1 MVGRHGAD
9 AYRRPNLVGPEINDT
24 DTEVLWLI
32 MGGPEKEL
40 EPAWVL
46 DQKHLY
52 PVDPTQLPVEL
63 KGVTWP
69 PEGLEELR
77 SNLDLLVNTRS
88 TNDFLS
94 E

>member
-1 MVGRHGAD
+1 MVGRHRAD

-63 KGVTWP
+63 KGGYLAARRIRRAKKQSRFAGEHP
-69 PEGLEELR
+69 LHQR
-77 SNLDLLVNTRS
+77 LLI
-88 TNDFLS
+88 
-94 E
+94 